1 MKMLTRP
8 QLKQLR
14 QELETDPAAV
24 LATPDLLG
32 RLVDQAEYALDCA
45 ALLDEAVHFPAE
57 HYGEAEGLVTRLT
70 NGVNTIWNRFH
81 YREGGTSR

>member
-8 QLKQLR
+8 ELKQLR
-14 QELETDPAAV
+14 EALASDPGAV
-24 LATPDLLG
+24 LATPGLVERLLG
-32 RLVDQAEYALDCA
+32 QAEYALDCA

-57 HYGEAEGLVTRLT
+57 PYGEAETLVTRIT

-81 YREGGTSR
+81 YREAGPAR